1 MVWYM
6 QDAFCWRT
14 KLLLLDFRHD
24 DHCIRPHCR
33 DIFLVW
39 GPARLAS
46 IDIPVAV
53 LLLRSVI
60 VALTDNLM
68 RAAALLEC
76 NTQCYS
82 VHR

>member
-14 KLLLLDFRHD
+14 KFLLLDFRHN

-53 LLLRSVI
+53 LLLSNRR
-60 VALTDNLM
+60 
-68 RAAALLEC
+68 RANRQPPEGGCTLG
-76 NTQCYS
+76 
-82 VHR
+82 V